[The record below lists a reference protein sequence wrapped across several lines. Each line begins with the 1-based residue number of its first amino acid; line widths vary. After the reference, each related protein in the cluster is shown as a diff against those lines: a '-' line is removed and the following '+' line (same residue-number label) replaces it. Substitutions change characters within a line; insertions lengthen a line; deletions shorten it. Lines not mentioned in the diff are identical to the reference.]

1 MKLLTPAASAVISA
15 TMVTAPLVAMAQERI
30 AVGSVNG
37 STIYLDEIMAVAQ
50 TLPPEYRE
58 AGLAN
63 LYSQLVDEV
72 ANSRLAAEAG
82 RADGLDTDENVAS
95 AMKRAADRVLAEA
108 YITDKVSSQIGE
120 EAIQSA
126 YDTFVADSAS
136 REQVT
141 ASHILVETE
150 DEARAIIGQLNDGAD
165 FAELAREKS
174 TGPSGPNGGSLGAF
188 GRGQM
193 VPAFEAAAFSM
204 PVGSYSADPV
214 QTQFGWHVIR
224 KDKES
229 IRRQVSSRCASRSPP
244 ICSRC
249 GFARVVERFAP
260 ALPSK
265 SAIATRWLPRR
276 SPRRQTTMT
285 VSPLAP
291 ESFPPPPMIAGVTL
305 MTAASEMKYRGR
317 DDMPLMRF
325 ADSMAVAGIFTR
337 LDTAAAPVIRCR
349 RQLHSSRAPRHS
361 GQCRQCQ
368 CFYRQCRHGR
378 GRDSGLATH
387 IGCEAEDILMAST
400 GVIGEPL
407 DTDSLAVRHACRR
420 RADGRTPRARS

>member
-1 MKLLTPAASAVISA
+1 MKLLTSLAVSAVLSA
-15 TMVTAPLVAMAQERI
+15 TMLFAPVYAMAQERI
-30 AVGSVNG
+30 VVGSVNG

-82 RADGLDTDENVAS
+82 RADGLDADENI
-95 AMKRAADRVLAEA
+95 AMAMTLAADRVLAEA
-108 YITDKVSSQIGE
+108 YMTNKVSAEISE

-126 YDTFVADSAS
+126 YDTFVADRAS

-150 DEARAIIGQLNDGAD
+150 DAARAIIEQLNDGAD

-214 QTQFGWHVIR
+214 QTQFGWHVIQVT
-224 KDKES
+224 DKGVEPAPS
-229 IRRQVSSRCASRSPP
+229 LDQMRDQITANLSRQS
-244 ICSRC
+244 
-249 GFARVVERFAP
+249 FARVIESLRAG
-260 ALPSK
+260 A
-265 SAIATRWLPRR
+265 AI
-276 SPRRQTTMT
+276 
-285 VSPLAP
+285 
-291 ESFPPPPMIAGVTL
+291 EI
-305 MTAASEMKYRGR
+305 RGY
-317 DDMPLMRF
+317 DDV
-325 ADSMAVAGIFTR
+325 VAEAQS
-337 LDTAAAPVIRCR
+337 AAAN
-349 RQLHSSRAPRHS
+349 Q
-361 GQCRQCQ
+361 Q
-368 CFYRQCRHGR
+368 
-378 GRDSGLATH
+378 
-387 IGCEAEDILMAST
+387 
-400 GVIGEPL
+400 
-407 DTDSLAVRHACRR
+407 
-420 RADGRTPRARS
+420 

>member
-1 MKLLTPAASAVISA
+1 MKLLTSLAASAVISA

-214 QTQFGWHVIR
+214 QTQFGWHVIQVS
-224 KDKES
+224 DKES
-229 IRRQVSSRCASRSPP
+229 IRRQVSTRCASRSPP
-244 ICSRC
+244 ICH
-249 GFARVVERFAP
+249 ARVSPVSSNRFAP

-265 SAIATRWLPRR
+265 SATMTRWLPRR
-276 SPRRQTTMT
+276 SPRRQT
-285 VSPLAP
+285 SNDRLAAR
-291 ESFPPPPMIAGVTL
+291 AGQL
-305 MTAASEMKYRGR
+305 SATADDRRG
-317 DDMPLMRF
+317 DPCDGSVG
-325 ADSMAVAGIFTR
+325 DEI
-337 LDTAAAPVIRCR
+337 
-349 RQLHSSRAPRHS
+349 SRP
-361 GQCRQCQ
+361 
-368 CFYRQCRHGR
+368 
-378 GRDSGLATH
+378 
-387 IGCEAEDILMAST
+387 
-400 GVIGEPL
+400 
-407 DTDSLAVRHACRR
+407 
-420 RADGRTPRARS
+420 

>member
-1 MKLLTPAASAVISA
+1 MKFLTSFAASAVLSA
-15 TMVTAPLVAMAQERI
+15 TMLVAPVSAMAQERI

-82 RADGLDTDENVAS
+82 RSDGLAAEEDIAM
-95 AMKRAADRVLAEA
+95 AMKLAADRVLAEA
-108 YITDKVSSQIGE
+108 YMTNKVSAEISD

-150 DEARAIIGQLNDGAD
+150 DTARAIIEQLNDGAD

-214 QTQFGWHVIR
+214 QTQFGWHVIQVT
-224 KDKES
+224 DKGVEPAPS
-229 IRRQVSSRCASRSPP
+229 LDQMREQITANLSRQS
-244 ICSRC
+244 
-249 GFARVVERFAP
+249 FARVIE
-260 ALPSK
+260 ALRAGA
-265 SAIATRWLPRR
+265 AIEIR
-276 SPRRQTTMT
+276 
-285 VSPLAP
+285 
-291 ESFPPPPMIAGVTL
+291 
-305 MTAASEMKYRGR
+305 KY
-317 DDMPLMRF
+317 DDV
-325 ADSMAVAGIFTR
+325 VAEAQS
-337 LDTAAAPVIRCR
+337 AAAN
-349 RQLHSSRAPRHS
+349 Q
-361 GQCRQCQ
+361 Q
-368 CFYRQCRHGR
+368 
-378 GRDSGLATH
+378 
-387 IGCEAEDILMAST
+387 
-400 GVIGEPL
+400 
-407 DTDSLAVRHACRR
+407 
-420 RADGRTPRARS
+420 

>member
-1 MKLLTPAASAVISA
+1 MKLLTSLAVSAVLSA
-15 TMVTAPLVAMAQERI
+15 SVLVAPVSAMAQERI

-82 RADGLDTDENVAS
+82 RADGLDAEENIAM
-95 AMKRAADRVLAEA
+95 AMKLAADRVLAEA
-108 YITDKVSSQIGE
+108 YMTNKVSAEISE

-150 DEARAIIGQLNDGAD
+150 DTARAIIEQLNDGAD

-214 QTQFGWHVIR
+214 QTQFGWHVIQVT
-224 KDKES
+224 DKGVEPAPS
-229 IRRQVSSRCASRSPP
+229 LDQMRDQITANLSRQS
-244 ICSRC
+244 
-249 GFARVVERFAP
+249 FARVIESLRAG
-260 ALPSK
+260 A
-265 SAIATRWLPRR
+265 AI
-276 SPRRQTTMT
+276 
-285 VSPLAP
+285 
-291 ESFPPPPMIAGVTL
+291 EI
-305 MTAASEMKYRGR
+305 RGY
-317 DDMPLMRF
+317 DDV
-325 ADSMAVAGIFTR
+325 VAEAQS
-337 LDTAAAPVIRCR
+337 AAAN
-349 RQLHSSRAPRHS
+349 Q
-361 GQCRQCQ
+361 Q
-368 CFYRQCRHGR
+368 
-378 GRDSGLATH
+378 
-387 IGCEAEDILMAST
+387 
-400 GVIGEPL
+400 
-407 DTDSLAVRHACRR
+407 
-420 RADGRTPRARS
+420 

>member
-1 MKLLTPAASAVISA
+1 MKLLTSLAVSAVLSA
-15 TMVTAPLVAMAQERI
+15 TVLVAPVSAMAQERI

-82 RADGLDTDENVAS
+82 RADGLDAEENIAM
-95 AMKRAADRVLAEA
+95 AMKLAADRVLAEA
-108 YITDKVSSQIGE
+108 YMTNKVSAEISE
-120 EAIQSA
+120 EAVQSA

-150 DEARAIIGQLNDGAD
+150 DTARAIIEQLNDGAD

-214 QTQFGWHVIR
+214 QTQFGWHVIQVI
-224 KDKES
+224 DKGVEPAPS
-229 IRRQVSSRCASRSPP
+229 LDQMRDQITANLSRQS
-244 ICSRC
+244 
-249 GFARVVERFAP
+249 FARVIESLRAG
-260 ALPSK
+260 A
-265 SAIATRWLPRR
+265 AI
-276 SPRRQTTMT
+276 
-285 VSPLAP
+285 
-291 ESFPPPPMIAGVTL
+291 EI
-305 MTAASEMKYRGR
+305 RGY
-317 DDMPLMRF
+317 DDV
-325 ADSMAVAGIFTR
+325 VAEAQS
-337 LDTAAAPVIRCR
+337 AAAN
-349 RQLHSSRAPRHS
+349 Q
-361 GQCRQCQ
+361 Q
-368 CFYRQCRHGR
+368 
-378 GRDSGLATH
+378 
-387 IGCEAEDILMAST
+387 
-400 GVIGEPL
+400 
-407 DTDSLAVRHACRR
+407 
-420 RADGRTPRARS
+420 

>member
-1 MKLLTPAASAVISA
+1 MKFLTSFAASAVLSA
-15 TMVTAPLVAMAQERI
+15 TMLVAPVSAMAQERI

-82 RADGLDTDENVAS
+82 RSDGLDAEEDIAM
-95 AMKRAADRVLAEA
+95 AMKLAADRVLAEA
-108 YITDKVSSQIGE
+108 YMTNKVSAEISD

-150 DEARAIIGQLNDGAD
+150 DTARAIIEQLNDGAD

-214 QTQFGWHVIR
+214 QTQFGWHVIQVT
-224 KDKES
+224 DKGVEPAPS
-229 IRRQVSSRCASRSPP
+229 LDQMREQITANLSRQS
-244 ICSRC
+244 
-249 GFARVVERFAP
+249 FARVIE
-260 ALPSK
+260 ALRAGA
-265 SAIATRWLPRR
+265 AIEIR
-276 SPRRQTTMT
+276 
-285 VSPLAP
+285 
-291 ESFPPPPMIAGVTL
+291 
-305 MTAASEMKYRGR
+305 KY
-317 DDMPLMRF
+317 DDV
-325 ADSMAVAGIFTR
+325 VAEAQS
-337 LDTAAAPVIRCR
+337 AAAN
-349 RQLHSSRAPRHS
+349 Q
-361 GQCRQCQ
+361 Q
-368 CFYRQCRHGR
+368 
-378 GRDSGLATH
+378 
-387 IGCEAEDILMAST
+387 
-400 GVIGEPL
+400 
-407 DTDSLAVRHACRR
+407 
-420 RADGRTPRARS
+420 